1 MLTPF
6 SQARW
11 CEWHGRHKVQR
22 SDWRGGQPLDITC
35 STCPEKGR
43 KPLVLH
49 QLSKPECHKEGLLS
63 ALKDQQHPRNTDR
76 SKVVLYIRPEKWV
89 MAGSTASW
97 RQREDGLLHWANTV
111 AINSHAFQPLPC
123 PGDIWMANGVFLGR
137 PDLQCWQPTMETTWL
152 SNCKTHTHTP
162 LHPPKS
168 ENGQW
173 LHEGIIYD
181 QLANSAGFQE
191 CDQVWF
197 YHPTQKRGKSPKLQ
211 SSWDSPYNVATQINV
226 IDQIQQHLRPFCD
239 VFVWARQRQEKVLS
253 RKAEIDRKCWARASG
268 QSGSCSRWTKCASD
282 RWEFGEAVDE
292 QLLPKVSLLWHSG
305 GACVV
310 KWTRELCWR

>member
-152 SNCKTHTHTP
+152 SNCKTHTHTTSP
-162 LHPPKS
+162 TKIWKWTVIAWRHYIWPV
-168 ENGQW
+168 GQ
-173 LHEGIIYD
+173 
-181 QLANSAGFQE
+181 
-191 CDQVWF
+191 
-197 YHPTQKRGKSPKLQ
+197 
-211 SSWDSPYNVATQINV
+211 
-226 IDQIQQHLRPFCD
+226 
-239 VFVWARQRQEKVLS
+239 LS
-253 RKAEIDRKCWARASG
+253 RFPRMWPSLVLPPYPEERKVTQAAVKLGQPIQCSNPNKCDWPNPAASKTILWCFRMSQTETG
-268 QSGSCSRWTKCASD
+268 EGSI
-282 RWEFGEAVDE
+282 
-292 QLLPKVSLLWHSG
+292 
-305 GACVV
+305 
-310 KWTRELCWR
+310 